1 MSKSGTAHGVPT
13 DEPDSPLAVGALDRA
28 AAGESAPVHL
38 GGERAAVPLRHLH
51 EGAGEGRMMPVKRI
65 ALSVSQFCDCLALEP
80 GSLVGVE
87 IDRRSSRVV
96 LILEPTEDDMAPREL
111 GPSWVRAAVGR

>member
-1 MSKSGTAHGVPT
+1 
-13 DEPDSPLAVGALDRA
+13 
-28 AAGESAPVHL
+28 
-38 GGERAAVPLRHLH
+38 
-51 EGAGEGRMMPVKRI
+51 MPVKRI

-96 LILEPTEDDMAPREL
+96 LILEPTEDDTAPREL